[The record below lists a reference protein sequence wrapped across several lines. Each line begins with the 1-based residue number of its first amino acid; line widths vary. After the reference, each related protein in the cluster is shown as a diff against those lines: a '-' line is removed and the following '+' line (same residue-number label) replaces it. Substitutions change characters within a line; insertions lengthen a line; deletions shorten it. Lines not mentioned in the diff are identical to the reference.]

1 VAEYL
6 ADIGGGAGVADD
18 EATDA
23 EGRIVVR
30 LEHPGPWLLAA
41 TVLRRVDRADLEWQ
55 SDFATLTFAVGK
67 P

>member
-1 VAEYL
+1 MACVSA
-6 ADIGGGAGVADD
+6 AQHGRAFAT
-18 EATDA
+18 TDA
-23 EGRIVVR
+23 EGRIAVR

-55 SDFATLTFAVGK
+55 SDFATLTFSVRR